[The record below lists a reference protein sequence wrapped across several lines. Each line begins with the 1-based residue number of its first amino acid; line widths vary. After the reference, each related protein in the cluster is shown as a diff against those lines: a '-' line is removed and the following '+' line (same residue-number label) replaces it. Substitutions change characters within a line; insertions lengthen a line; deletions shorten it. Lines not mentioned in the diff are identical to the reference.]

1 MEPAV
6 AELPAI
12 ETYILESHPDGR
24 TDAYRWRVWL
34 KESVPLSVELSGP
47 HANETHLALPD
58 LHEQLP
64 HALRRYASARLRADA
79 PVLEQVAGW
88 DKPVELEVEHFL
100 TG

>member
-1 MEPAV
+1 MRRTV

-12 ETYILESHPDGR
+12 ESYILESHPDSR
-24 TDAYRWRVWL
+24 NDAYRWRVWL
-34 KESVPLSVELSGP
+34 EESVTLWVELSGP
-47 HANETHLALPD
+47 QANETHLALPQ

-64 HALRRYASARLRADA
+64 QALRRYAGARLSADA

-88 DKPVELEVEHFL
+88 DAPVELAAEYFI